1 MSLSI
6 VPHPHPTLR
15 HKSKPVVRVDRELK
29 SMVAEMFDL
38 MYANHGVGL
47 AANQVALPIR
57 LFVVNPSGARGEG
70 EELAL
75 LNPEIQRPKG
85 NEADREGCL
94 SLPEIYGQVKRP
106 KAIRLTAYDISG
118 NLIQRDFDGFFA
130 RVLQHELDHLNGVMF
145 FDRMPEEAVREIEYE
160 IDELETDF
168 RSKQETGEIPSDEK
182 LREELQ
188 KWEKRYC

>member
-38 MYANHGVGL
+38 MYENQGVGL

-57 LFVVNPSGARGEG
+57 LFVVNPAGVRGEG

-94 SLPEIYGQVKRP
+94 SLPGIYGQVKRP
-106 KAIRLTAYDISG
+106 KAIRLTSYDISG

-145 FDRMPEEAVREIEYE
+145 FDRMPEESVREIEYE

-168 RSKQETGEIPSDEK
+168 RSKQDTGEIPSDEK
-182 LREELQ
+182 LREELEQ
-188 KWEKRYC
+188 WEKRYC